1 MNIINMHNNITIY
14 IYIYIYI
21 YIAKSTWKT
30 FKKSPALQSAFVEIF
45 IGVRFRVQHVM
56 SFLL

>member
-1 MNIINMHNNITIY
+1 MHNNIIIY

-45 IGVRFRVQHVM
+45 IGVRFRVQHEFFIVV
-56 SFLL
+56 SG